1 MRSPKTI
8 KRLLSENLSS
18 TINSLYSSDITPDN
32 IQFTYPP
39 NSDLGDFS
47 TNICLQMSKIA
58 KKNPIDLANQVLA
71 KISLPEQ
78 IRDAEVL
85 KPGFINFRYKS
96 SYLKDYLFKN
106 TQLEPKQSSGR
117 KVIVEYSQPN
127 IAKPLGVHHI
137 LSTVI
142 GASIAN
148 ILEFRGKSVLRYNYL
163 GDWGTQFGKVIVAL
177 KEWGDVSKL
186 DDYTVMDLLNLYVE
200 FHKKA
205 EEDESLNDMAR
216 AEHVKLENKD
226 KENLNL
232 YAKIKDISLK
242 DLNRVYDKLGGIY
255 FDQIDSEFKRLESLP
270 ELLQEGKKQKIFI
283 PGENGSYIA
292 KFKDPNTPP
301 LVVQKSDGSTLY
313 STRDIATVKER
324 IKTVDPQ
331 RIIYVVDVAQSL
343 HFKQFFEVS
352 KRFSWYSDK
361 TELYHLAF
369 GRMRFPDKK
378 MSTRKGNVL
387 VLEEVLDEAIQRS
400 LDIIQEKNP
409 DLENKDVAAQK
420 IGVGAVKYSILSQ
433 SPESNVEFTWS
444 KILSFD
450 GNSGPYLQ
458 YSYARA
464 GSILKKNE
472 SATDIS
478 LSSIKLSQI
487 ERDIMHKL
495 FQFRESCEVSSQKLK
510 PNVLA
515 NYLYE
520 LAQLFNR
527 FYNSS
532 PIQTEEDESLKALR
546 IQIVKQFQST
556 IKKGLQLLGGIEV
569 LDEM

>member
-8 KRLLSENLSS
+8 KRLLSQNLVS
-18 TINSLYSSDITPDN
+18 TINDLYSVGLKPESV
-32 IQFTYPP
+32 QFTYPP

-47 TNICLQMSKIA
+47 TNICLQMSKLA
-58 KKNPIDLANQVLA
+58 KKNPVDLANQVLA
-71 KISLPEQ
+71 KLNLPEQ

-96 SYLKDYLFKN
+96 SYLKEYLFKN
-106 TQLEPKQSSGR
+106 TQLQPKQASGR

-142 GASIAN
+142 GATVSN
-148 ILEFRGKSVLRYNYL
+148 ILEFRGHNVLRYNYL

-186 DDYTVMDLLNLYVE
+186 DQYTVMDLLNLYVE

-205 EEDESLNDMAR
+205 EEDESLNDKAR
-216 AEHVKLENKD
+216 AEHVKLEAKD

-232 YAKIKDISLK
+232 YARIKDISLT
-242 DLNRVYDKLGGIY
+242 DLNRVYDKLGGVY
-255 FDQIDSEFKRLESLP
+255 FDEMDSEYKRLDSLP
-270 ELLQEGKKQKIFI
+270 ELLEEGKKQKIFVS
-283 PGENGSYIA
+283 GENGSYIA
-292 KFKDPNTPP
+292 KFEDPNITPM
-301 LVVQKSDGSTLY
+301 VIQKSDGSTLY
-313 STRDIATVKER
+313 STRDIATVKQR
-324 IKTVDPQ
+324 INSVDPQ
-331 RIIYVVDVAQSL
+331 KIIYVVDVAQSL
-343 HFKQFFEVS
+343 HFQQFFDIS
-352 KRFSWYSDK
+352 KRFSWYTDK
-361 TELYHLAF
+361 TELTHLAF

-387 VLEEVLDEAIQRS
+387 VLEEVLDEAIKRS
-400 LDIIQEKNP
+400 LQIIQEKNP
-409 DLENKDVAAQK
+409 DLKDKDSAAHK
-420 IGVGAVKYSILSQ
+420 IGIGAIKYSILSQ
-433 SPESNVEFTWS
+433 SPESNVEFTWD

-464 GSILKKNE
+464 GSILRK
-472 SATDIS
+472 TDEVEDQDY
-478 LSSIKLSQI
+478 SSVKLSQI
-487 ERDIMHKL
+487 EREIMHKL
-495 FQFRESCEVSSQKLK
+495 FQFRESCQSASEKLK
-510 PNVLA
+510 PNIIA

-532 PIQTEEDESLKALR
+532 PIQKEEDAPTKALR
-546 IQIVKQFQST
+546 IQIVNQFQST
-556 IKKGLQLLGGIEV
+556 IKKGLHLLGGIEV
-569 LDEM
+569 LEEM